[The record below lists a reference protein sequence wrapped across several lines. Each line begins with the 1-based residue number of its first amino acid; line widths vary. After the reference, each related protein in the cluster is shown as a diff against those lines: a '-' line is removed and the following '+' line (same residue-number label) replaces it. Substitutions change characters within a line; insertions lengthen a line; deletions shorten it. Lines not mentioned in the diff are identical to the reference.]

1 MDLILTRRKFVVV
14 CISSCKVFV
23 VCRRHETKRKVHK
36 RLQDVDNYCRSLLP
50 LSFLPCAL
58 TCPWEYVKWSGGTA
72 WPARPS
78 GTGVAIGCSWIWAGG
93 DPAKLWGTKY
103 LLVWLVAMVV
113 LELVEVPRPRRC
125 DRRRHAS
132 WTASDR
138 TSAPAQHNSSAK
150 QRLTWI
156 PRVNVGI
163 DSSCSVGLL
172 ETYVSMLVPI
182 GQKKKKELS
191 RSSTYPEEV
200 VSVTVRGVLICDS
213 GNMRLWHGRSKGLL
227 IVKFGK
233 PQNHHRTGVSIGFRI
248 LNRLVGIIK
257 SPIDYAQRKKG
268 VPVQIRTVLS
278 KRDCIFSQ
286 GEFNR
291 LQRLLII
298 NHHGYVLG
306 YKPFPLSKRI
316 IVVRYSQWVVSN
328 NITVSEPIG
337 VFVCWNLLRSNKKHL
352 EELVPHGT

>member
-1 MDLILTRRKFVVV
+1 
-14 CISSCKVFV
+14 
-23 VCRRHETKRKVHK
+23 
-36 RLQDVDNYCRSLLP
+36 
-50 LSFLPCAL
+50 
-58 TCPWEYVKWSGGTA
+58 
-72 WPARPS
+72 
-78 GTGVAIGCSWIWAGG
+78 
-93 DPAKLWGTKY
+93 
-103 LLVWLVAMVV
+103 
-113 LELVEVPRPRRC
+113 
-125 DRRRHAS
+125 
-132 WTASDR
+132 
-138 TSAPAQHNSSAK
+138 
-150 QRLTWI
+150 
-156 PRVNVGI
+156 
-163 DSSCSVGLL
+163 
-172 ETYVSMLVPI
+172 MLVPI

-316 IVVRYSQWVVSN
+316 IVVRYSQ
-328 NITVSEPIG
+328 
-337 VFVCWNLLRSNKKHL
+337 
-352 EELVPHGT
+352 